1 MSTAA
6 PENIV
11 VVPAAPAPIVAAPAE
26 PPKPAPPAPAPVA
39 APAAPPVETSEQ
51 AVARLTKELEGARA
65 EAGKSRVNAKETAAA
80 EATQKIVRDLAKA
93 AGIELPGDKPDPDKL
108 AADLTAS
115 RAKGQQASLA
125 LAIYKAAPPLS
136 ANPDALL
143 DSLSFQTAVKDLDPD
158 SADFD
163 TKVAEAINK
172 AVTANPN
179 LKTGRAPGASGVD
192 MSGGS
197 GEPGQITEDQLKTMT
212 PEQIVDAQNK
222 GLLRNL
228 LGG

>member
-1 MSTAA
+1 M
-6 PENIV
+6 
-11 VVPAAPAPIVAAPAE
+11 
-26 PPKPAPPAPAPVA
+26 
-39 APAAPPVETSEQ
+39 
-51 AVARLTKELEGARA
+51 VARLTKELEGARA
-65 EAGKSRVNAKETAAA
+65 EAGKSRVNAKEAAAA

-108 AADLTAS
+108 AADLAAARTD
-115 RAKGQQASLA
+115 GQQASLA
-125 LAIYKAAPPLS
+125 LAIYKAAPALS

-143 DSLSFQTAVKDLDPD
+143 DSLSFQTAVKDLDPK

-163 TKVAEAINK
+163 AKVAEAINK

-192 MSGGS
+192 MTGGS

-212 PEQIVDAQNK
+212 PEQIVEAQNK

>member
-6 PENIV
+6 PETPV
-11 VVPAAPAPIVAAPAE
+11 VEPVAAPAAPAAAE
-26 PPKPAPPAPAPVA
+26 PPKPAPPAPAA
-39 APAAPPVETSEQ
+39 ATPPAETSEQ
-51 AVARLTKELEGARA
+51 QVARLTKELESARG
-65 EAGKSRVNAKETAAA
+65 EAGKARVNAKEAAAA

-93 AGIELPGDKPDPDKL
+93 AGIELPGDKPDPEKL
-108 AADLTAS
+108 AADLTAA
-115 RAKGQQASLA
+115 RTDGRQASLA
-125 LAIYKAAPPLS
+125 LAIYKAAPALS
-136 ANPDALL
+136 ANADALL
-143 DSLSFQTAVKDLDPD
+143 DSLSFQTAVKDLDPKA
-158 SADFD
+158 ADFD
-163 TKVAEAINK
+163 AKVSEAINK

-192 MSGGS
+192 MTGGS
-197 GEPGQITEDQLKTMT
+197 GEPGQITEDQLKSMT

>member
-6 PENIV
+6 PETPTAPTT
-11 VVPAAPAPIVAAPAE
+11 PAAPAAAPV
-26 PPKPAPPAPAPVA
+26 PTPPPAATTPA
-39 APAAPPVETSEQ
+39 APAAPAAEPKVEDLPDWAQ
-51 AVARLTKELEGARA
+51 KIIKDARDD
-65 EAGKSRVNAKETAAA
+65 AGKARTTAKETAAT
-80 EATQKIVRDLAKA
+80 EARTEMARALAKA

-115 RAKGQQASLA
+115 RDEGRQAILQLA
-125 LAIYKAAPPLS
+125 VYKAAAAPGIN

-143 DSLSFQTAVKDLDPD
+143 DSLSFQTAVKDLDPK
-158 SADFD
+158 ATDFGA
-163 TKVAEAINK
+163 KVTEAIK
-172 AVTANPN
+172 AAVTANPN

-192 MSGGS
+192 MTGGS

-222 GLLRNL
+222 GLLKNL